1 MMSVHLPATLES
13 SACKE
18 CFLFAEAVLFG
29 QSNDTAALPEGSVS
43 GALNTGERFP
53 TCPLIPLNPSEM
65 LHPDL
70 GSGIGLLIM
79 PKQYCLVTW

>member
-1 MMSVHLPATLES
+1 MHDERAPPSIAGKFCT
-13 SACKE
+13 E
-18 CFLFAEAVLFG
+18 CFLFAETVLFG
-29 QSNDTAALPEGSVS
+29 QNNDTAALPEGSVS
-43 GALNTGERFP
+43 GALSTGERFL

-70 GSGIGLLIM
+70 GSGIRLLIM